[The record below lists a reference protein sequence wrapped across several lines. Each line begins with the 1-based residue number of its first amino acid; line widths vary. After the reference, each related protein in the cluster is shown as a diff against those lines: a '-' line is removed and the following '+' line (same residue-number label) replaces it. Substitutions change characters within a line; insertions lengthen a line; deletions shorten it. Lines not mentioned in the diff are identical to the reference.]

1 MRGVII
7 IFLRD
12 ISNKLELPTDVIL
25 GDSMIEIMGR
35 NSLYIENYKRILLFQ
50 KENIVI
56 QCKCYRIEICGKNL
70 KLEYYNDT
78 ELKVTGVFDGI
89 SFC

>member
-1 MRGVII
+1 MITI
-7 IFLRD
+7 LLRD
-12 ISNKLELPTDVIL
+12 ISNKLELPSDVIL

-35 NSLYIENYKRILLFQ
+35 SGIYVENYKRIVLFH
-50 KENIVI
+50 EDNIII
-56 QCKCYRIEICGKNL
+56 QCKCYRLKICGKNL
-70 KLEYYNDT
+70 KIEYYNDT